1 MRVDSKALRILA
13 LSAAAV
19 VFMASRAVAQ
29 PIGAMDTP
37 TDGQTVSGIV
47 RVSGFVLD
55 EAAVDRIDLLVD
67 GVPVNQAEMNLPR
80 IDVLNLFPVY
90 ANSPTAQPGF
100 LTSFLASGYSDGQH
114 TVAIRATE
122 SDSQAQTIVAQV
134 TVFVDNTI
142 NQAPFGYIDI
152 PGATGLTGV
161 SGSFPVAGWAI
172 DDTGVD
178 HVDILIDG
186 QIIAG
191 SVGSGAP
198 STAVYGITRPDVQA
212 AFPNVPNSLYSGWNA
227 NIDSTAFVNG
237 VHILSARAADGLGA
251 SRDLGSRDIQIENNG
266 GLLGP
271 FGAID
276 FPLDKA
282 SLLCTSIQDVDQG
295 FPSPCTPE
303 LCGPSPAA
311 NFVDGWTL
319 DVGARLDRGQVAYVE
334 LLLDGAIIANTR
346 SDCIQTGQT
355 LVNCYGINR
364 PDVAQQYSGYPNAD
378 NSGFNFTFFLRRLA
392 LDPTGEIAIYLPLA
406 DTPASTN
413 NSHVVG
419 FTNVGSHQLSLRAGD
434 FDETVT
440 QFGAM
445 SINILCDQTNGDQ
458 PAFGNIDSP
467 TNYQYIN
474 GTDFQLFGWAYDL
487 QGVVSVEVDVDGQ
500 VVGTAEYGLFRP
512 DVPEF
517 DPRVAT
523 SYAGFSFLLD
533 TTALSNTAHDIV
545 IYVIDHVGNRT
556 EIGRRKAVVNNNVNV
571 HQQRSGR
578 ARWDE

>member
-1 MRVDSKALRILA
+1 MDRKALRILA

-55 EAAVDRIDLLVD
+55 EVSIDRIDLLVD

-100 LTSFLASGYSDGQH
+100 LTSFLASGYSNGQH
-114 TVAIRATE
+114 SVAIRVTE

-134 TVFVDNTI
+134 NVVVDNTI
-142 NQAPFGYIDI
+142 NQAPFGFIDI
-152 PGATGLTGV
+152 PGAAGLTGA
-161 SGSFPVAGWAI
+161 SGSFPVAGWAL

-198 STAVYGITRPDVQA
+198 STAVYGIPRPDVQA
-212 AFPNVPNSLYSGWNA
+212 AFPNVPNSLNSGWSA

-237 VHILSARAADGLGA
+237 IHILTARAWDSLGA
-251 SRDLGSRDIQIENNG
+251 SREIGSRNIQIENNG

-271 FGAID
+271 FGSID

-282 SLLCTSIQDVDQG
+282 SLLCTTAPDLDQG

-303 LCGPSPAA
+303 LCGPTLTP
-311 NFVDGWTL
+311 NFVDGWAL
-319 DVGARLDRGQVAYVE
+319 DVGARLDEGQVAYVE
-334 LLLDGAIIANTR
+334 LLLDGSIIANTK

-355 LVNCYGINR
+355 LTNCYGLNR
-364 PDVAQQYSGYPNAD
+364 PDVAQLYSGYPNVD
-378 NSGFNFTFFLRRLA
+378 NSGFNFTFILLRNGG
-392 LDPTGEIAIYLPLA
+392 DPTGEIGIYLPTSDPTIQVL
-406 DTPASTN
+406 
-413 NSHVVG
+413 VG
-419 FTNVGSHQLSLRAGD
+419 FTNVGAHQLSLRAGD
-434 FDETVT
+434 YAETVT
-440 QFGAM
+440 QFGVMAV
-445 SINILCDQTNGDQ
+445 NVLCDQTDGDQ
-458 PAFGNIDSP
+458 PAFGDIDQP
-467 TNYQYIN
+467 TNYEYIN
-474 GTDFQLFGWAYDL
+474 GTDFQIFGWAYDL
-487 QGVVSVEVDVDGQ
+487 QGVASVEVDVDGQ
-500 VVGTAEYGLFRP
+500 VVGSADYGLFRP
-512 DVPEF
+512 DVPPK
-517 DPRVAT
+517 DPRVPT
-523 SYAGFSFLLD
+523 TNVGFSFILD

-545 IYVIDHVGNRT
+545 IYVIDRRGNRT

-571 HQQRSGR
+571 HQQRGHV
-578 ARWDE
+578 RWDQ